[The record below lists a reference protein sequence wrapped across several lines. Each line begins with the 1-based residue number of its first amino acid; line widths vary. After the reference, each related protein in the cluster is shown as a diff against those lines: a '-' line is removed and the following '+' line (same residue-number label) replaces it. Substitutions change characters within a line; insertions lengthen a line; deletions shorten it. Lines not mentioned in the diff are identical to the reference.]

1 MDWFSWLSRTGLE
14 PSFIYEYGLVFSR
27 NELRIEDLTYFNHE
41 LLQSMGISIAKHRLE
56 ILRLAKEEKT
66 KRWKHFSEFRLAI
79 KKTRKY
85 FRMYVSR
92 WVHREDKAL
101 VVVPELKLRGGQ
113 LSEAFLSKQQDANQI
128 QQQRLMLTNKSPS
141 LSGPLGRRVPSPMA
155 RTYSKKGES
164 DGDYEVNTIWSTLF
178 QDLKPN

>member
-1 MDWFSWLSRTGLE
+1 
-14 PSFIYEYGLVFSR
+14 
-27 NELRIEDLTYFNHE
+27 
-41 LLQSMGISIAKHRLE
+41 MGISIAKHRLE

-79 KKTRKY
+79 KRTRKY

-101 VVVPELKLRGGQ
+101 VVVPELNLRGGQ
-113 LSEAFLSKQQDANQI
+113 WSEAFSSKQKDANHVK
-128 QQQRLMLTNKSPS
+128 QQRLMLTNKSPTI
-141 LSGPLGRRVPSPMA
+141 SGPMVRRVPSPMA
-155 RTYSKKGES
+155 RSYSKKGES
-164 DGDYEVNTIWSTLF
+164 DGDYEVNTMWATLF